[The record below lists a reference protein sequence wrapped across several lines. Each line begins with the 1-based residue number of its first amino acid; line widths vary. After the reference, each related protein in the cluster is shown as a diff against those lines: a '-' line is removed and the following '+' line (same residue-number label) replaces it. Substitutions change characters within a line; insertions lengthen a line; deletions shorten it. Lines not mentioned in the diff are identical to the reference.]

1 MASRRPLTTFVL
13 LAYGIGWP
21 ALMIPV
27 VTDLPEEPFLLVLLF
42 LALLGPALL
51 VTRWA
56 DGPGA
61 VRRLLARTLI
71 WRFGL
76 GRWTVVLLAM
86 PLLTLGLAAA
96 SGTLATPARGWAG
109 EAGLYLFST
118 LVFGAL
124 VANLWEETAWGGFVQ
139 TRLMARH
146 GLLVGSLLTAPL
158 FALIHV
164 PLQLGGGASWTES
177 AFGILV
183 VFAGAPFYRYL
194 LGIHLM
200 DTGGSILAIAVQHA
214 AWNASGKPRCRRGRV
229 AGGGRGGAAHV
240 AGRRL
245 ATVAA
250 AGGRAPWSRR
260 GEGGGGGVAERRAEA
275 QIQRSNQIRS
285 SHSEWVRRPS
295 VQIGQNHAKLSST
308 RTKKDPVTITPAV
321 RRRVGANDGPISV
334 PIVRV
339 SASTRNGRIS
349 TA

>member
-86 PLLTLGLAAA
+86 PLLTLGLAAT
-96 SGTLATPARGWAG
+96 SGTVATPARGWAF

-194 LGIHLM
+194 LGMHLM

-214 AWNASGKPRCRRGRV
+214 AWNASGNLDAVEGEWQVVVAAVLLTLLVAAWRQWRPREDAPRG
-229 AGGGRGGAAHV
+229 
-240 AGRRL
+240 L
-245 ATVAA
+245 AEEKVAA
-250 AGGRAPWSRR
+250 AGWLSVEPRL
-260 GEGGGGGVAERRAEA
+260 
-275 QIQRSNQIRS
+275 RS
-285 SHSEWVRRPS
+285 SGR
-295 VQIGQNHAKLSST
+295 T
-308 RTKKDPVTITPAV
+308 RSGPA
-321 RRRVGANDGPISV
+321 
-334 PIVRV
+334 
-339 SASTRNGRIS
+339 TRSG
-349 TA
+349 

>member
-214 AWNASGKPRCRRGRV
+214 AWNASGNLDAVEGEWQVVVAAVLLTLLVAAWRQWRPREDAPRG
-229 AGGGRGGAAHV
+229 
-240 AGRRL
+240 L
-245 ATVAA
+245 AEEKVAA
-250 AGGRAPWSRR
+250 AGWLSVEPRL
-260 GEGGGGGVAERRAEA
+260 
-275 QIQRSNQIRS
+275 RS
-285 SHSEWVRRPS
+285 SGR
-295 VQIGQNHAKLSST
+295 T
-308 RTKKDPVTITPAV
+308 RSGPA
-321 RRRVGANDGPISV
+321 
-334 PIVRV
+334 
-339 SASTRNGRIS
+339 TRSG
-349 TA
+349 